1 MDKNLDKIAQLE
13 RAISKKWGEESI
25 QNPRKHWDDEKEEAY
40 LEQLEELHKKELQ
53 ISDKERKIDNG
64 GFFITEKLLNREGN
78 LESCPVCEKVNR
90 TAKDDVYILK
100 LQCCYNCYT
109 QWVEGREERWEKGWR
124 PNNANN
130 KRNS

>member
-1 MDKNLDKIAQLE
+1 
-13 RAISKKWGEESI
+13 
-25 QNPRKHWDDEKEEAY
+25 
-40 LEQLEELHKKELQ
+40 LEELREKELE

-78 LESCPVCEKVNR
+78 LESCPVCGKINR

-130 KRNS
+130 K